1 MTRVMPIAVCSVIAL
16 VAGVAALATRPP
28 TIEPPVTDSIENSI
42 TSFARDHPEWAVLRN
57 DPRDATP
64 IRFGHAKHLDR
75 NLSGA
80 PPGGLQCVSC
90 HAPEPTGRAMLPISF
105 DAHCRECHAAD
116 LGNIDVAEGIIAAEM
131 TPHGSVA
138 EIALALDR
146 KLGEWVQQHPEKFAI
161 APVTAEPGPAEP
173 PAEAAPSKGRRRISD
188 RDKPKAEVPAFS
200 STEAR
205 EAWFG
210 VQRTS
215 ALESL
220 ASNSRC
226 GYCHT
231 NAIRPGPDG
240 LHFEIPPPNIPDRW
254 LPRAHFS
261 HLSHEMLR
269 CNECH
274 IANESHDTSHILLPT
289 MASCRECHAPALNGS
304 GGAPHDCVLCHTYHM
319 EAPPSQ
325 GLRVVDDLRRKR

>member
-1 MTRVMPIAVCSVIAL
+1 MPIAVCASIAL
-16 VAGVAALATRPP
+16 VACVAALATRPP
-28 TIEPPVTDSIENSI
+28 TTEPPVADAVENSI
-42 TSFARDHPEWAVLRN
+42 TSFATDHPEWAVLRN
-57 DPRDATP
+57 DRRDATP

-75 NLSGA
+75 TLLGA
-80 PPGGLQCVSC
+80 PPGGLQCVDC

-116 LGNIDVAEGIIAAEM
+116 LGNINVAEGIIAAEM

-146 KLGEWVQQHPEKFAI
+146 KLGEWARQQPEKFAI
-161 APVTAEPGPAEP
+161 TPDAAEPTAPEP
-173 PAEAAPSKGRRRISD
+173 PAEGVPTKERRRGSA
-188 RDKPKAEVPAFS
+188 RDKPKAEVPAFPS
-200 STEAR
+200 IGDR
-205 EAWFG
+205 DAWFAQ
-210 VQRTS
+210 QRTA
-215 ALESL
+215 ALETL
-220 ASNSRC
+220 ASRSRC

-240 LHFEIPPPNIPDRW
+240 IHFEIPPPNVPDRW

-274 IANESHDTSHILLPT
+274 TANESHDTSHILLPT
-289 MASCRECHAPALNGS
+289 MASCRECHAPAVNGS
-304 GGAPHDCVLCHTYHM
+304 GGAPHDCVLCHTYHTD
-319 EAPPSQ
+319 APASQ
-325 GLRVVDDLRRKR
+325 GMRVVEDLRRKR